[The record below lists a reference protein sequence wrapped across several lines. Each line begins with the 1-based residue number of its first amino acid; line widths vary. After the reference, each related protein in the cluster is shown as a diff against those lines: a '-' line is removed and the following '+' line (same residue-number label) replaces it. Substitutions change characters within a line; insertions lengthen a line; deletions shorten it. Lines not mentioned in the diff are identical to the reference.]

1 VTKPRVLILCPYFL
15 PGEQGGGSVRAVVNL
30 IEHLRADFD
39 FVVSAGAHDLN
50 SQQPYTVQQQ
60 QQTRATTG
68 LDIRYLPRGLPLWGV
83 LRSLLAEPW
92 DLIYFNSFLSPR
104 YTALP
109 LLLRRFGRR
118 REVPALLAPRGEL
131 MQGSM
136 QHRWLRKRGYLF
148 LLRTAG
154 LLDGLVFHATSQ
166 AEAAEMA
173 VLGLRPVLLAADLP
187 PRPANELVRLQSP
200 PPGPLRLAF
209 VARLDPNKNLG
220 FALRTLALVRVP
232 LLFDI
237 IGPVG
242 RAEYW
247 RHCQQLIAAL
257 PSHVQVRYL
266 GAMPHDQVM
275 SALGRCEM
283 LFFPSQAENNG
294 YVILEALVAGCA
306 LLISDRTPWR
316 GLADLGVGLDLPLD
330 HEQAFAAAID
340 SFARLP
346 ESLRLEQR
354 QRAQAYGLSR
364 LQARQ
369 EVGAMQALL
378 QQAIAMA

>member
-1 VTKPRVLILCPYFL
+1 
-15 PGEQGGGSVRAVVNL
+15 
-30 IEHLRADFD
+30 
-39 FVVSAGAHDLN
+39 
-50 SQQPYTVQQQ
+50 
-60 QQTRATTG
+60 
-68 LDIRYLPRGLPLWGV
+68 
-83 LRSLLAEPW
+83 
-92 DLIYFNSFLSPR
+92 
-104 YTALP
+104 
-109 LLLRRFGRR
+109 
-118 REVPALLAPRGEL
+118 
-131 MQGSM
+131 
-136 QHRWLRKRGYLF
+136 
-148 LLRTAG
+148 
-154 LLDGLVFHATSQ
+154 
-166 AEAAEMA
+166 
-173 VLGLRPVLLAADLP
+173 
-187 PRPANELVRLQSP
+187 LVRLQLP
-200 PPGPLRLAF
+200 PPGPLRLVF

-220 FALRTLALVRVP
+220 FALQTLALVRVP
-232 LLFDI
+232 LQFDI
-237 IGPVG
+237 IGPVV

-257 PSHVQVRYL
+257 PAHVQVRYL

-330 HEQAFAAAID
+330 NEQAFAAAID
-340 SFARLP
+340 AFARLP
-346 ESLRLEQR
+346 ESLRLNQR

-378 QQAIAMA
+378 HQAIDMA

>member
-1 VTKPRVLILCPYFL
+1 MTKPRILILCPYFL

-30 IEHLRADFD
+30 IEHLLADFD
-39 FVVSAGAHDLN
+39 FVVGTGAHDLN
-50 SQQPYTVQQQ
+50 SQQPYTTQQQ
-60 QQTRATTG
+60 HQTRATTG

-118 REVPALLAPRGEL
+118 RGVPALLAPRGEL

-136 QHRWLRKRGYLF
+136 QHRWLRKWVYLF
-148 LLRTAG
+148 MLRTSG

-187 PRPANELVRLQSP
+187 PRPAKDLVRLQLP

-220 FALRTLALVRVP
+220 FALRTLALIRVP
-232 LLFDI
+232 LQFDI
-237 IGPVG
+237 IGPIG

-247 RHCQQLIAAL
+247 RQCQQLIAAL

-266 GAMPHDQVM
+266 GALPHDQVM

-283 LFFPSQAENNG
+283 FFFPSQAENNG
-294 YVILEALVAGCA
+294 YVILEALLAGCV

-316 GLADLGVGLDLPLD
+316 GLADLGVGMDLPLD
-330 HEQAFAAAID
+330 NEQAFAAAID

-346 ESLRLEQR
+346 EALRLEQR
-354 QRAQAYGLSR
+354 QRAQTYGLSR
-364 LQARQ
+364 LEARQ
-369 EVGAMQALL
+369 EVGGMQALL
-378 QQAIAMA
+378 QQVIAMV